1 MRNLYDKSCCWCKG
15 HARPGEGQ
23 AWNYRGRWY
32 AGCPTCLEERKGSKA
47 KAEPKADIR
56 IEYPCVMATSS
67 TNVYGVFM
75 YDTYPASSVLAG
87 AERRTWLNEFATL
100 EEAVKAFP
108 KATKHCGPGYH
119 EDNYE
124 WLSEEEG

>member
-1 MRNLYDKSCCWCKG
+1 
-15 HARPGEGQ
+15 
-23 AWNYRGRWY
+23 
-32 AGCPTCLEERKGSKA
+32 
-47 KAEPKADIR
+47 
-56 IEYPCVMATSS
+56 MATSS

-87 AERRTWLNEFATL
+87 SERRTWLDEFATL

-108 KATKHCGPGYH
+108 KATKHRGPGYH